1 MGMKQFFIGVKAIII
16 DDERGALLL
25 KEQKNSDFVD
35 VPGGRIDDNE
45 TFQQTLLREISEEL
59 PNVEV
64 QSIEELLGAYRVPK
78 DLKEN
83 TGLVLLFYRVRA
95 KIPINLVLSNE
106 HEEYIW
112 VKDKNRIPEGVNE
125 EIRKILIKSL

>member
-1 MGMKQFFIGVKAIII
+1 M
-16 DDERGALLL
+16 
-25 KEQKNSDFVD
+25 
-35 VPGGRIDDNE
+35 
-45 TFQQTLLREISEEL
+45 
-59 PNVEV
+59 
-64 QSIEELLGAYRVPK
+64 PK

>member
-1 MGMKQFFIGVKAIII
+1 MKQFFIGVKAIII